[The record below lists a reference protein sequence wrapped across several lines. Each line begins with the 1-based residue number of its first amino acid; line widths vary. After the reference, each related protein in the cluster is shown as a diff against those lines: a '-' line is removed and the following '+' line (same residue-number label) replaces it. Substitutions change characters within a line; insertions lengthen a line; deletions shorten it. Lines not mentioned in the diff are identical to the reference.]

1 MGLTFKD
8 PLRATYGGGVG
19 SACFMAFKT
28 APQVGEKAF
37 KARGLPHHSKESDV
51 LPPPTS
57 TYLRLL
63 ESRRQ
68 QTLPFS
74 LPC

>member
-37 KARGLPHHSKESDV
+37 KAQAYGGQTELKPQQG
-51 LPPPTS
+51 PPYS
-57 TYLRLL
+57 ER
-63 ESRRQ
+63 E
-68 QTLPFS
+68 
-74 LPC
+74 